1 MNYKM
6 TVTIAGTKT
15 PAGMCSDLTM
25 NLKCRFVYNPQQY
38 GNGYF
43 VSITEEGHEDAYL
56 GESYDLRYDKTF
68 DRNHKE
74 QWLEEWAKSYWS
86 GKDGAYAVKAL
97 KIVKEVS
104 E

>member
-6 TVTIAGTKT
+6 TVTIADPKT

-25 NLKCRFVYNPQQY
+25 ILKCSFAYNPQQY
-38 GNGYF
+38 GNGHY
-43 VSITEEGHEDAYL
+43 VSIEQEGARFWQVA
-56 GESYDLRYDKTF
+56 YDLRYDKTF

-74 QWLEEWAKSYWS
+74 QWLEEWAKSCWS
-86 GKDGAYAVKAL
+86 GKDGAYAVKAI

-104 E
+104 K